1 MAGNRSLGHP
11 AAALLAL
18 FVILAGTLLVAAPAA
33 GASNQE
39 TTAEFSTVSVITE
52 GEFRVIPA
60 EIWFSLID
68 SNGNVVW
75 EGPAGEQEFVLASS
89 GDPHT
94 LTATARTDIGDFSVQ
109 MKSIVFDGSE
119 YSRVELRFAYVWAM
133 EGVAIVA
140 PAFLALSALKRIRM
154 SLRGP
159 RRGPTSAIQ
168 GKKGK
173 KKKVKSFDYFIAGIN
188 NTSKTVKKNG
198 KPIKIRPSVEVKLG
212 KTKCNPKDGLA
223 EAKVEK
229 ISVKFSYT
237 KGWNEGKITTKIPA
251 DGRWGKLTIRGK
263 EEIPIPP
270 QGIAVNR
277 ISVTIY
283 PIGLGKDAAVVDCDK
298 ANNTVVMDT
307 TKHKRGDREKIKVGK
322 KRVQKGKWKW
332 K

>member
-60 EIWFSLID
+60 EIWFSLTD
-68 SNGNVVW
+68 SDGNVVW
-75 EGPAGEQEFVLASS
+75 EGPAGEREIQLA
-89 GDPHT
+89 GT
-94 LTATARTDIGDFSVQ
+94 YNIAATVRTDAWDFIEIPV
-109 MKSIVFDGSE
+109 KSFEFNSLD
-119 YSRVELRFAYVWAM
+119 YSRVELRVEYVWAM
-133 EGVAIVA
+133 EGVAIAA

-168 GKKGK
+168 EKKGK

>member
-60 EIWFSLID
+60 EIWFSLTD
-68 SNGNVVW
+68 SDGNVVW

-133 EGVAIVA
+133 EGVAIV
-140 PAFLALSALKRIRM
+140 LGIDRILDMCR
-154 SLRGP
+154 
-159 RRGPTSAIQ
+159 
-168 GKKGK
+168 
-173 KKKVKSFDYFIAGIN
+173 
-188 NTSKTVKKNG
+188 KTMNVTG
-198 KPIKIRPSVEVKLG
+198 DLVS
-212 KTKCNPKDGLA
+212 
-223 EAKVEK
+223 
-229 ISVKFSYT
+229 S
-237 KGWNEGKITTKIPA
+237 
-251 DGRWGKLTIRGK
+251 TIVARYSG
-263 EEIPIPP
+263 
-270 QGIAVNR
+270 V
-277 ISVTIY
+277 
-283 PIGLGKDAAVVDCDK
+283 
-298 ANNTVVMDT
+298 
-307 TKHKRGDREKIKVGK
+307 KRGTSIV
-322 KRVQKGKWKW
+322 
-332 K
+332 